1 MYEIEQMAAAGMS
14 PMDVVVASTRNAAH
28 VAGLES
34 GLGTLEAG
42 KMADVL
48 VVAGTPLA
56 DLQALRAIRVVVH
69 GGVVIRDERA

>member
-1 MYEIEQMAAAGMS
+1 MYEIEQMAAAGTS

-34 GLGTLEAG
+34 ELGTPEVG
-42 KMADVL
+42 KMTDV
-48 VVAGTPLA
+48 
-56 DLQALRAIRVVVH
+56 QALRAIRVVVH